1 MIIFY
6 ICDMNKTE
14 RHQFILTEVHLHNRV
29 VLADL
34 ANMLNVSI
42 DTVRRDIKELDSA
55 KKLKKVHGGALSNGF
70 NAYSDRS
77 TDIYELDSKV
87 SIAQKAVSLIKEGDV
102 VLISGGSTHLELVK
116 LIPKKLSLTFFTP
129 SLSMAIELS
138 QRLPIY
144 HEIFLIGGKLS
155 RSSQLTIGG
164 GSINLL
170 SEIEADI
177 CFLGTGY
184 LDAKKGITEVDWE
197 IAQMKKAMIKTSKK
211 VVSLCISPKLNT
223 SNRYKICDIGN
234 LDTLITELDPNS
246 SVLDAYRI
254 RSLKLL

>member
-1 MIIFY
+1 
-6 ICDMNKTE
+6 MNKAE
-14 RHQFILTEVHLHNRV
+14 RHQFILTEVLLHNRV

-42 DTVRRDIKELDSA
+42 DTVRRDIKKLDA
-55 KKLKKVHGGALSNGF
+55 EKKLKKVHGGAISNGF

-77 TDIYELDSKV
+77 TDIYQLDSKIT
-87 SIAQKAVSLIKEGDV
+87 IAQKAVSLIKEGDV
-102 VLISGGSTHLELVK
+102 LLISGGSTNLELIK

-138 QRLPIY
+138 QRLPKH
-144 HEIFLIGGKLS
+144 HEIFIVGGKLS

-164 GSINLL
+164 GSINIL

-184 LDAKKGITEVDWE
+184 LDFQKGITEVDWE
-197 IAQMKKAMIKTSKK
+197 IAQMKKAMINASKK
-211 VVSLCISPKLNT
+211 VVSLCISAKLNT
-223 SNRYKICDIGN
+223 FNRYKICDIGS
-234 LDTLITELDPNS
+234 LDTLITELDPS
-246 SVLDAYRI
+246 SPQLDACRKENI
-254 RSLKLL
+254 QLL

>member
-1 MIIFY
+1 M
-6 ICDMNKTE
+6 
-14 RHQFILTEVHLHNRV
+14 HNRV
-29 VLADL
+29 VLSDL
-34 ANMLNVSI
+34 ADMLNVSI

-70 NAYSDRS
+70 NAYSERS

-87 SIAQKAVSLIKEGDV
+87 SIAQKAVSLIKDGDV
-102 VLISGGSTHLELVK
+102 LLISGGSTNQELIK

-138 QRLPIY
+138 QRLPKH

-164 GSINLL
+164 GSINIL
-170 SEIEADI
+170 SEIKADI

-184 LDAKKGITEVDWE
+184 LDVQKGITEVDWE
-197 IAQMKKAMIKTSKK
+197 IAQMKKAMIRASKK
-211 VVSLCISPKLNT
+211 VVSLCISAKLNT
-223 SNRYKICDIGN
+223 FNRYKICDIGN
-234 LDTLITELDPNS
+234 LDIMITELDPNS
-246 SVLDAYRI
+246 SQLEAYGNESI
-254 RSLKLL
+254 CLL

>member
-1 MIIFY
+1 
-6 ICDMNKTE
+6 MNKTE
-14 RHQFILTEVHLHNRV
+14 RHQFILTEVQLHNRV

-42 DTVRRDIKELDSA
+42 DTVRRDIKELDAA

-70 NAYSDRS
+70 NVYSDRS
-77 TDIYELDSKV
+77 TDIFQLDSKV

-102 VLISGGSTHLELVK
+102 LLISGGSTHIELIK
-116 LIPKKLSLTFFTP
+116 LIPKKISLTFFTP

-138 QRLPIY
+138 QRLPKH

-164 GSINLL
+164 GSINIL
-170 SEIEADI
+170 SEIKADI

-184 LDAKKGITEVDWE
+184 LDIQKGITEVDWE
-197 IAQMKKAMIKTSKK
+197 IAQMKKAMIRASKK
-211 VVSLCISPKLNT
+211 VVSLCISAKLNT
-223 SNRYKICDIGN
+223 YNRYKICDIGN
-234 LDTLITELDPNS
+234 LDTLITELDPS
-246 SVLDAYRI
+246 SPKLDAYRNESI
-254 RSLKLL
+254 HLL